1 MENTKLEQLQTEVNQ
16 LDHKGLWFYLEKS
29 RLMKKEAETI
39 ESLVKDRC
47 KLLMGNDEQMALDGD
62 AGVYIQYSPRYEVSV
77 FSAKQVVADE
87 DLLELIT
94 KVDMTKAKEVLPQTV
109 FLELQTKKQIIGEP
123 TRKLMVGK
131 IKKMV

>member
-1 MENTKLEQLQTEVNQ
+1 MESIKEQLKVEIDQ
-16 LDHKGLWFYLEKS
+16 LDKVRLWQYLEKS
-29 RLMKKEAETI
+29 RKLKTAAILI
-39 ESLVKDRC
+39 EDLIKARC
-47 KLLMGNDEQMALDGD
+47 KELMGNAETFALDGD

-94 KVDMTKAKEVLPQTV
+94 KVDMTRAKEVLPQTV
-109 FLELQTKKQIIGEP
+109 FLELQTKKQIVGEP

-131 IKKMV
+131 IKKII